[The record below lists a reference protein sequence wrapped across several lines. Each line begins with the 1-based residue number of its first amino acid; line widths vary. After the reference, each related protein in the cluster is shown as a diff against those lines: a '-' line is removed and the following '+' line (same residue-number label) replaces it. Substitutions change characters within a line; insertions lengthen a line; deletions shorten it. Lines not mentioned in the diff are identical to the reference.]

1 MTFCNNLREK
11 KNPYVFISME
21 QWIMKLWL
29 KTSKETKLLLI
40 STQIF
45 VVHILV
51 ISYSGATKESNL
63 CSSEFLYTSVK
74 SILRLASFA
83 ADVTSNIQV
92 AGL

>member
-1 MTFCNNLREK
+1 MTFCNNLRK
-11 KNPYVFISME
+11 KNPHVVMSME
-21 QWIMKLWL
+21 HFTMKLWL
-29 KTSKETKLLLI
+29 KT
-40 STQIF
+40 
-45 VVHILV
+45 
-51 ISYSGATKESNL
+51 YL